1 MNVSKVLRR
10 KAREKDGGREKGRK
24 EGKEIKEGKMRIQIP
39 EVHQTWITVASWSS
53 EL

>member
-24 EGKEIKEGKMRIQIP
+24 EGKEIKEGKMRIQNIL
-39 EVHQTWITVASWSS
+39 EGMCVS
-53 EL
+53 L